1 MSIINKIEVALQ
13 QINDAI
19 FQELCNQY
27 LVRLY
32 NLHSLTPTGSVI
44 GKEKTRKGTP
54 DTFFVDD
61 QGGYV
66 FVEYTTQQ
74 QSVGSRSFFSK
85 IQEDISKCLD
95 PQKTQIPVE
104 QIHKII
110 VCHTGKLSASEDR
123 EFTQLCTA
131 QNSCCHFEQYGLSE
145 LAYGLIQYP
154 ELIQEYLGIHTSSG
168 QLMKVSEFLTYYE
181 KPELKLATSLRN
193 QFLGRQAELMQ
204 GLQMLQNDPIV
215 IIHGASGTG
224 KSRFALELCD
234 KFILSNPTYTLFCV
248 ADKGVT
254 IYEDLQNQ
262 LHKDQDYLFFID
274 DANRMLPN
282 VKFILYLLQENRKGK
297 IKLVITV
304 RDYAISLVSDL
315 VKEFHNQQLQLEPLS
330 DDVISDILKS
340 DSFNIQNSFF
350 IDKIKRIARGN
361 ARIAVMCASVA
372 NREQSLSAL
381 NDVSQLY
388 EIYFKEA
395 FDTIKK
401 IDHVN
406 ALKVLGLISFFRT
419 ISKDQTDLNQKIYT
433 YFDINEETFWKTCD
447 KLYQHEFVDLYDK
460 QIVKISDQILA
471 TYLFYQAFFVSE
483 VLDFK
488 LLVTCFIDLDVNFYD
503 AINPL
508 LIAYEYKKI
517 KSRLSTVITSFWPQ
531 LIAERSADEV
541 MKVIRI
547 FYFCCEIPALLYIK
561 KYIEN
566 LPQPTEAPYG
576 SAYNLQNYRRDTD
589 ILALLAKFRYLE
601 PAVVRASLELKI
613 LYIHKAPHKAEY
625 LANLINEKY
634 SFKRTSYLL
643 NNALQHTLFD
653 CLIEHIKNNQ
663 DDLICRQLFL
673 AIVGHFL
680 ETHCRETEFFGNQFK
695 IYHFTLCPLESI
707 KLFRDKLWKQLW
719 GLYPTYKK
727 SIYTVLLSLPFP
739 ETDNEKDI
747 WRSDAP
753 FVLSVILEHLDYR
766 DFQACEAAY
775 HYLKILDRR
784 HIIQYDQSLKRRAT
798 NRFFKL
804 YQFFLRAERADWSKM
819 QEIKQ
824 RKLRRYCRHFDLNQY
839 IHLFNDLTAVR
850 EFKNSNTLFG
860 YDVSLIIADLVHR
873 DTDLFFKVL
882 EHAIVHYSF
891 NYQPYVISGSYFK
904 AHPDIYQPFFDCLTR
919 VGENRS
925 DWLFAFHECLPEN
938 LINEDNFVLLSN
950 NFFSLLGKATSLS
963 DLVFVLDKY
972 SHYRPQKELYIQ
984 TIVLLNEHY
993 NDNSSLIPYIEPQ
1006 FFYKAFEYCE
1016 GIFDQ
1021 YCRVYYL
1028 CKKLPS
1034 HYDSSNE
1041 VLKQILSY
1049 KPDEIARFFRTV
1061 YGSAKSHYDFDC
1073 ENWSFIWELENYEEI
1088 LIDGID
1094 YFMQSEYLWHKADLI
1109 SILFT
1114 NLGKHREKAYAFVH
1128 KMINRHYDNKE
1139 YTDVIFLVIANCLE
1153 EYKCEYIKQ
1162 YLTLNPDFAIFKD
1175 IQLFPLHQVYAG
1187 RSKIP
1192 CIQQEIEELEKL
1204 VVAVKE
1210 LTPAFN
1216 YLEHIDYLETKKKC
1230 CQQALEEET
1239 RREFL
1244 TGYNI

>member
-95 PQKTQIPVE
+95 PQKTKIPVE

-110 VCHTGKLSASEDR
+110 VCHTGKLSASEVK

-131 QNSCCHFEQYGLSE
+131 QNSGCHFEQYGLSE

-154 ELIQEYLGIHTSSG
+154 ELIQEYLRIHISSG

-193 QFLGRQAELMQ
+193 QFLGRQAELTQ
-204 GLQMLQNDPIV
+204 GLQILQDDPIV

-262 LHKDQDYLFFID
+262 LHQDQDYLFFID

-282 VKFILYLLQENRKGK
+282 VRFILYLLQENRKGK

-304 RDYAISLVSDL
+304 RDYAVSSVSDL
-315 VKEFHNQQLQLEPLS
+315 VTEFRNQQIQLAPLS

-350 IDKIKRIARGN
+350 IDKIERIARGN

-447 KLYQHEFVDLYDK
+447 KLYQHEFVDLYDN

-471 TYLFYQAFFVSE
+471 TYLFYQAFFASD

-488 LLVTCFIDLDVNFYD
+488 ILVKYFIDFDVNFYD
-503 AINPL
+503 TINPL
-508 LIAYEYKKI
+508 LIAYEYKEI

-531 LIAERSADEV
+531 LIAERSVDEV

-561 KYIEN
+561 KYIAN
-566 LPQPTEAPYG
+566 LPQPTEVPYV
-576 SAYNLQNYRRDTD
+576 SAYNLKNYGRDTD
-589 ILALLAKFRYLE
+589 ILALLAEFRYSE
-601 PAVVRASLELKI
+601 PAIVKASLELMI
-613 LYIHKAPHKAEY
+613 SYIHKKPQKAES
-625 LANLINEKY
+625 LADLIKEKY
-634 SFKRTSYLL
+634 TFKRTSLISD
-643 NNALQHTLFD
+643 NIPQHTLIDF
-653 CLIEHIKNNQ
+653 LIENIRKNHG
-663 DDLICRQLFL
+663 DLIYRQLFL
-673 AIVGHFL
+673 AIAGHFL
-680 ETHCRETEFFGNQFK
+680 GTYFHEIESFGINFSL
-695 IYHFTLCPLESI
+695 YNFSLYPTESI
-707 KLFRDKLWKQLW
+707 KIFRNKLWQQLW
-719 GLYPTYKK
+719 DFYPTHKD
-727 SIYTVLLSLPFP
+727 SIYTVLLSLSFP
-739 ETDNEKDI
+739 REENEKEI
-747 WRSDAP
+747 WRHDAA
-753 FVLSVILEHLDYR
+753 FVLPVILEHLDYR
-766 DFQACEAAY
+766 DFQACEAA
-775 HYLKILDRR
+775 HYYLDILDRQQ
-784 HIIQYDQSLKRRAT
+784 IVPYDKQLKRKAT
-798 NRFFKL
+798 NRLFKL
-804 YQFFLRAERADWSKM
+804 HLFFLRNYRNDWWKDH
-819 QEIKQ
+819 ELKQ
-824 RKLRRYCRHFDLNQY
+824 DKLRKYHQNFNFDQY
-839 IHLFNDLTAVR
+839 IQLFDDLTTIR
-850 EFKNSNTLFG
+850 SIKNDDTLYG
-860 YDVSLIIADLVHR
+860 YDVSQIIANIATK
-873 DTDLFFKVL
+873 DTNLFLKVL
-882 EHAIVHYSF
+882 EYAIVHYSF
-891 NYQPYVISGSYFK
+891 NYQPYVILNSYFK
-904 AHPDIYQPFFDCLTR
+904 ANPDNYLPLFDCLTR

-925 DWLFAFHECLPEN
+925 DWRFAFHACLPEN
-938 LINEDNFVLLSN
+938 LINEDHYVLLSN
-950 NFFSLLGKATSLS
+950 HFCSLLEKATSFLIDIAS
-963 DLVFVLDKY
+963 ILDKY
-972 SHYRPQKELYIQ
+972 SHYASQKELY
-984 TIVLLNEHY
+984 TTVIVLLNERHH
-993 NDNSSLIPYIEPQ
+993 DTSSSIPYIDPQ
-1006 FFYKAFEYCE
+1006 FFHKAFEYSE

-1028 CKKLPS
+1028 CKKLHS
-1034 HYDSSNE
+1034 HYDSPNE

-1049 KPDEIARFFRTV
+1049 KPDEIVNFFKTS
-1061 YGSAKSHYDFDC
+1061 YGDAKSMQDFDN
-1073 ENWSFIWELENYEEI
+1073 ENLSFIWELGNYEDI
-1088 LIDGID
+1088 LIFGID
-1094 YFMQSEYLWHKADLI
+1094 YFMQLEYVWDRAELT

-1114 NLGKHREKAYAFVH
+1114 NLGKHQEKAYAFVR
-1128 KMINRHYDNKE
+1128 KMINRHYDTKE
-1139 YTDVIFLVIANCLE
+1139 YIDVIFLVIANCLE

-1162 YLTLNPDFAIFKD
+1162 YLILNPDFETFRD
-1175 IQLFPLHQVYAG
+1175 IQLFPLFQAYTG
-1187 RSKIP
+1187 SIIP
-1192 CIQQEIEELEKL
+1192 YIQHEIEEWEKII
-1204 VVAVKE
+1204 VTAKE
-1210 LTPAFN
+1210 LSPALN

-1244 TGYNI
+1244 AGNNI